1 MDERTELAV
10 EKAELCKLLM
20 SSLYRDVCER
30 ADADE
35 IGKSQAYGYT
45 TVSSAYNI
53 GNKVSLLR
61 KDFGTQESGVVGTI
75 HSLV

>member
-53 GNKVSLLR
+53 GNKITMLR
-61 KDFGTQESGVVGTI
+61 KELLELRK
-75 HSLV
+75 LV

>member
-20 SSLYRDVCER
+20 NSLYRDVCER
-30 ADADE
+30 ANADE
-35 IGKSQAYGYT
+35 IEKTAGYGYT

-53 GNKVSLLR
+53 GNKVTMLR
-61 KDFGTQESGVVGTI
+61 KELLDLRK
-75 HSLV
+75 LV